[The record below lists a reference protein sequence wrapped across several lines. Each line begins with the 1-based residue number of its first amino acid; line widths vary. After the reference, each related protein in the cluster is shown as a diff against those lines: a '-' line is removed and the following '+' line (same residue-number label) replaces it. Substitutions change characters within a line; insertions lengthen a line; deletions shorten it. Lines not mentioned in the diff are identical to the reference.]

1 MSSEVN
7 FFANNFSLEPIHIS
21 PPPAFALIFPVL
33 EYLQE
38 KKSNDLHLFHRNLV
52 LSLSGNHFWTTIML
66 IHLLL
71 AKRVNREFY
80 IFWVR
85 KDPLKTKMVYA
96 GNLYRA
102 VYYLIKQW
110 GLSLQNNQCTD
121 AVDLSCIDD
130 ILNQLDQKII
140 KSTIYKKC
148 TRLCSKLELFLSKL
162 PRQPKL
168 QDNTRTD
175 LSRFFVYCDSS
186 GH

>member
-1 MSSEVN
+1 MFLLTIFRWN
-7 FFANNFSLEPIHIS
+7 PYIHV

-38 KKSNDLHLFHRNLV
+38 QKSNDWQLFHRNLV

-85 KDPLKTKMVYA
+85 KDLLKRKMVNA

-110 GLSLQNNQCTD
+110 DHFLQNYQCTD
-121 AVDLSCIDD
+121 AVDRSCIDD
-130 ILNQLDQKII
+130 ILNQLGQKII

-162 PRQPKL
+162 PHQPKL
-168 QDNTRTD
+168 QDVTRTD
-175 LSRFFVYCDSS
+175 LRRFFVCCDSS

>member
-1 MSSEVN
+1 M
-7 FFANNFSLEPIHIS
+7 EPIHI

-38 KKSNDLHLFHRNLV
+38 QKPNDLHLFHRKLV
-52 LSLSGNHFWTTIML
+52 LSLSDIHFWPTIML

-85 KDPLKTKMVYA
+85 KDFLKTKMVYA
-96 GNLYRA
+96 GNLYRS

-110 GLSLQNNQCTD
+110 NLSLQNNQCTD
-121 AVDLSCIDD
+121 AEDLSCIDD

-140 KSTIYKKC
+140 KKIKIYKKC

-162 PRQPKL
+162 PHQPKL

-175 LSRFFVYCDSS
+175 LRRFFVYCDSS